1 MIVSG
6 VFLMFSANDTNTF
19 LLISRA
25 IGGFT
30 QGLIYVV
37 VVVHVS
43 ENATKEFREFLM
55 LIVGAVLNYSI
66 LLSVLAFFHTE
77 GLFRTGLLNGLGLTT
92 FGVCTVLI
100 TTKHSTETVPFILQ
114 NNGSELDAL
123 QTVSKLK
130 KKPVAARSVHHDFL
144 IMKNLVQDE
153 IEQYGTPNF
162 RKVLLPENRRSLI
175 FCCYGRL
182 CSVLS
187 FNLPICVMI
196 MLFLRGW
203 ADGTF
208 TEHGLT
214 VPRHCAHDKPIE
226 LEESAKVIETTG
238 EIDIKAPH
246 FITKREANE
255 IESNIEM
262 PKTLEEREK
271 REKHE
276 SHEESKKSKESKEP
290 KESKESEESEESKE
304 NEKEKPSGKEPDES
318 HEYHHKNGHHKEN
331 AQEKKHKN
339 RENESKEEREEEEK
353 EKEEKEKED
362 EEKEKEEKSKH
373 HHHHSEKEHKQ
384 TPKHEKESKSEE
396 MDSSEE
402 KESEKKEHQ
411 KLLKD
416 KEKDHRANHKNSNK
430 DEKMK
435 TNKNERP
442 EEMSKEHEEHK
453 EHKEHKEHEEHE
465 KQNDRKHEDV
475 DKNKA
480 DENPNHIIE
489 KASPPFFASLILL
502 LHSRELTLVLLA
514 WFIFGSITAAVLY
527 TFNLKRFIYYT
538 AYVLGCCLTIAGIA
552 HSFHFLSGILHF
564 CLIVYFNYV
573 TIPIDVFG
581 HCMLAEAFPVTLKAF
596 SVASVA
602 IIEHLVHIIIITLY
616 LSEWFHN
623 SIILS
628 MCIVAFV
635 SYEIARNLPQKANLP
650 LSEAR
655 EQYQNI
661 NLMLFNE
668 PKTGYNQQQEFI

>member
-1 MIVSG
+1 
-6 VFLMFSANDTNTF
+6 MFSANDTNTF
-19 LLISRA
+19 LLISRV

-30 QGLIYVV
+30 HGLIYVV

-114 NNGSELDAL
+114 NNGNELDAL
-123 QTVSKLK
+123 QIVSKLK
-130 KKPVAARSVHHDFL
+130 KKPIAARSVHHDFL
-144 IMKNLVQDE
+144 MMKNLVQDE
-153 IEQYGTPNF
+153 IEHYGTPNF
-162 RKVLLPENRRSLI
+162 RKVLLPENRKSLI

-208 TEHGLT
+208 TEHGLS

-226 LEESAKVIETTG
+226 LEESPKFIQTTG
-238 EIDIKAPH
+238 EIDIKAPM
-246 FITKREANE
+246 TKREANDF
-255 IESNIEM
+255 ESNIEM
-262 PKTLEEREK
+262 PKTFEEREK
-271 REKHE
+271 RETHE
-276 SHEESKKSKESKEP
+276 IHEESKKSKESI
-290 KESKESEESEESKE
+290 ESKESKESEESKE

-318 HEYHHKNGHHKEN
+318 HQHHHKNGHHKEN

-339 RENESKEEREEEEK
+339 RESESKEERE

-362 EEKEKEEKSKH
+362 EEKGEKDKEDEEKEEKSKH
-373 HHHHSEKEHKQ
+373 HHHEHHSEKEHKQ
-384 TPKHEKESKSEE
+384 TPKHEKESKSKER
-396 MDSSEE
+396 DSSEE

-411 KLLKD
+411 KLSKD

-430 DEKMK
+430 GEKMK
-435 TNKNERP
+435 TDQNERP
-442 EEMSKEHEEHK
+442 EEMSKEHKENKENKENK
-453 EHKEHKEHEEHE
+453 EHKE
-465 KQNDRKHEDV
+465 QNDRKHEDV
-475 DKNKA
+475 NENKA
-480 DENPNHIIE
+480 HENSNHIIE

-538 AYVLGCCLTIAGIA
+538 SYVLGCCLTIAGIA